1 MFSLFNFSSIFPG
14 GQLTPFAPMCA
25 KAHVYDW
32 ALKQRHENCTREQQL
47 SSFPREFSFKRSL
60 RTKRSL
66 AGGVDERA
74 GVECLDRSD
83 KLRHTGVD
91 LQSSNLHP
99 GRSRRSSVEP
109 SQWSNSGVGRMGKVP
124 RVQGTPTSRPRRL
137 IKIIFALSEN

>member
-1 MFSLFNFSSIFPG
+1 MFSLFNFSSIFPE

-32 ALKQRHENCTREQQL
+32 ALKQRHENCTREPQL

-60 RTKRSL
+60 RTKRLL
-66 AGGVDERA
+66 AGGVDESA

-91 LQSSNLHP
+91 LESSNLHP

-109 SQWSNSGVGRMGKVP
+109 SQWSNSGGGQDGQSPPSAGAPDFQAK
-124 RVQGTPTSRPRRL
+124 TS
-137 IKIIFALSEN
+137 N